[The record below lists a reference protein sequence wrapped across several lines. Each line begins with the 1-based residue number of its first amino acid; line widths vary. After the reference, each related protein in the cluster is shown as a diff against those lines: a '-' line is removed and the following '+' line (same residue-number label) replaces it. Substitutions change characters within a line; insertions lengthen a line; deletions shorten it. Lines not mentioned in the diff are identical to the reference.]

1 MDINSTNLQILYRA
15 FNTAFQSGFAA
26 VPTFWQLV
34 ATLVPSSTSQEDYA
48 WLGDIK
54 AMREWIGDRVINS
67 IKQHGYSI
75 KNRPFEL
82 TQGVDRDKIEDNQVG
97 LYNPLFA
104 MMGDSAAKHPD
115 ELVFALLLAGFTTN
129 CYDGQYFFD
138 TDHPVIQPDGSTVSI
153 SNMQAGASSAWFL
166 MDLSR
171 PLKPLIFQQ
180 RKKPNFAALNQET
193 DVNVFMRKE
202 YIYGIDCRDNAGFGF
217 WQMAYGSKA
226 TLDAGSFEAAYNAMG
241 ALKKESGV
249 PLGIKA
255 THLVVGTGNSSAGR
269 TITQAQ
275 LVADGGAG
283 VSNIN
288 FNRVQLIE
296 CPWLP

>member
-15 FNTAFQSGFAA
+15 FNTAFQNGFAG
-26 VPTFWQLV
+26 VGTFWQMI
-34 ATLVPSSTSQEDYA
+34 ASLVPSGTSQEDYG

-67 IKQHGYSI
+67 IAQHGYAI
-75 KNRPFEL
+75 KNKSWEL

-97 LYNPLFA
+97 MYNPLFQ

-115 ELVFALLLAGFTTN
+115 ELIFALLLAGFATT

-138 TDHPVIQPDGSTVSI
+138 TDHPVLQPDGTTASVS
-153 SNMQAGASSAWFL
+153 NYQAGAGNPWFL

-180 RKKPNFAALNQET
+180 RRPPKFVAMDKET
-193 DVNVFMRKE
+193 DRDVFMRKE
-202 YIYGIDCRDNAGFGF
+202 YLYGIDCRDNAGFGF
-217 WQMAYGSKA
+217 WQMAYGSKDV
-226 TLDAGSFEAAYNAMG
+226 LDKANFEDAYNAMG
-241 ALKKESGV
+241 ALKKENGQ

-255 THLVVGTGNSSAGR
+255 THLVVGTSNSSAGR
-269 TITQAQ
+269 TITEAQ
-275 LVADGGAG
+275 LINGGD
-283 VSNIN
+283 SNIN
-288 FNRVQLIE
+288 FNRVKLIE